1 MQTMIATARSFRA
14 AGDRCFQTLSGGH
27 YDARMLCAPAIVC
40 YAFSLEIYLKFLLK
54 NEGKEI
60 KKTHDLANLYNRLS
74 ESLRREIEGKVGDDN
89 QVFQN
94 NLKSFGKAFEE
105 WRCQYEDGSAK
116 PASIGFASKLIAA
129 LEAIAEDRG
138 FRYPSTWALNT
149 DDEIKK
155 A

>member
-105 WRCQYEDGSAK
+105 WRYQYEDGSAK
-116 PASIGFASKLIAA
+116 PASIGFALKLIAA
-129 LEAIAEDRG
+129 LEEIAEDRG